1 MLFGVLCFCGVV
13 LYNYQPRDVERMVVD
28 MTGISVCFETG
39 ELDGEEVLI
48 LRYRLRRFVVVKFFT
63 ETYDSCSG
71 EVCSAMDNMVGF
83 VYRLMRFV
91 SEHPECSY

>member
-1 MLFGVLCFCGVV
+1 MCLCVV
-13 LYNYQPRDVERMVVD
+13 CYYIDCQPKDEERVAVE
-28 MTGISVCFETG
+28 MTSISVRFETG
-39 ELDGEEVLI
+39 ELGGEEVLI
-48 LRYRLRRFVVVKFFT
+48 LRYRLRRFVIVRFFT

-91 SEHPECSY
+91 SEYPEYSY

>member
-1 MLFGVLCFCGVV
+1 MA
-13 LYNYQPRDVERMVVD
+13 VEMA
-28 MTGISVCFETG
+28 GISVRFETG
-39 ELDGEEVLI
+39 ELDGKEVLV

-63 ETYDSCSG
+63 ETYDPCTG

-91 SEHPECSY
+91 SESPERFYGEEW